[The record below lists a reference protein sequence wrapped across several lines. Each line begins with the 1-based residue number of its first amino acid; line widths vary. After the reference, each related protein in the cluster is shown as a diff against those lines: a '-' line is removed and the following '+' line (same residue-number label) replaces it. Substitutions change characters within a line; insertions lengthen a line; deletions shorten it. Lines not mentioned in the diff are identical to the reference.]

1 LPYRRERNGSLS
13 RRRPTGLLSCSL
25 SVMPTVCALLERLAS
40 SIIESGPGTL
50 LRFIRFSIEMGKQA
64 EKCRRRAVQ
73 CESTA
78 LHSPD
83 EEIRLA
89 YLELAH
95 LWRQIAAQAETLDR
109 SNPEPGVEQ
118 H

>member
-1 LPYRRERNGSLS
+1 
-13 RRRPTGLLSCSL
+13 
-25 SVMPTVCALLERLAS
+25 MPTVCALLERLAS
-40 SIIESGPGTL
+40 SIIESGPRTL
-50 LRFIRFSIEMGKQA
+50 LRFIRFSIEMGEQA
-64 EKCRRRAVQ
+64 EKCRRKAVE

-78 LHSPD
+78 LQSPD
-83 EEIRLA
+83 QETRLA